1 MTESSALYVQF
12 LKYSRIFT
20 YVFTYI
26 SSRVRGYFIK
36 YPRLLKF
43 LCTQDL
49 LFGQIFR
56 NFTE

>member
-1 MTESSALYVQF
+1 MTESSALYVRF
-12 LKYSRIFT
+12 FNYSRIFT
-20 YVFTYI
+20 HIFTNI
-26 SSRVRGYFIK
+26 LSRIRGYFIK

-43 LCTQDL
+43 LCTQEL

>member
-1 MTESSALYVQF
+1 MTESSALHVQLF
-12 LKYSRIFT
+12 KYPRIFT
-20 YVFTYI
+20 YVFMNI
-26 SSRVRGYFIK
+26 LSRIHGYFIE
-36 YPRLLKF
+36 YPRLRKF